1 MRQKRVSVS
10 SAQEAAP
17 TPGAL
22 AKLAALGFCSAL
34 WALFLWVQWLPT
46 RSDGMASSFAAAIH
60 RFTWLPAAGWGLVW
74 GITAFLFPLLSLLR
88 LAQRQP
94 ASTLVWAGRWIGVL
108 GMVVVVLIL
117 FGSYAARSFC
127 SGCAILH
134 ALVIWYGAVTLGT
147 WQQVPAR
154 EARRGLALAAGASA
168 AVFLLLLYP
177 GLRTRSASETRK
189 EAFTGSLWKSPGTG
203 DPARDRQ
210 VNSLVASLA
219 PQLKQTL
226 SDSLYIYRNSPGLT
240 LPPLRTLPSA
250 EAPVRIT
257 EFTDVLCRQCAG
269 LHATLRSLRESL
281 PPGSLSIEAR
291 QYPLDRQCNPYDTS
305 RHGRSARCLAAAAQI
320 CLERHEKLFDFTS
333 ALFENQTA
341 MTEEKVYDLAAPY
354 ISRSDLERCA
364 GNPQTQA
371 KLADDLAFA
380 HRYHPRGVPLVLVN
394 GHRGTSFEPF
404 LKAVVLTRGTA
415 FHPAFETLPEP
426 IPRSDL
432 R

>member
-34 WALFLWVQWLPT
+34 WALFLWT
-46 RSDGMASSFAAAIH
+46 RSGGTDTSFAAAIH
-60 RFTWLPAAGWGLVW
+60 RVTGLPAAGWGLVW
-74 GITAFLFPLLSLLR
+74 GITAFLFPLLGLLR
-88 LAQRQP
+88 LAQRRP
-94 ASTLVWAGRWIGVL
+94 SSTLVWAGRWTGVL

-117 FGSYAARSFC
+117 IGSAAARSLC

-134 ALVIWYGAVTLGT
+134 ALIIWYGAVTLVT

-168 AVFLLLLYP
+168 AIFLLLLYP
-177 GLRTRSASETRK
+177 SLRTLSASETRQ

-210 VNSLVASLA
+210 VDSLVASLA

-226 SDSLYIYRNSPGLT
+226 SDSLYIYRSSPGLT
-240 LPPLRTLPSA
+240 LPPLRTLRSTD
-250 EAPVRIT
+250 APVRIT

-269 LHATLRSLRESL
+269 LHATLKSLRESL
-281 PPGSLSIEAR
+281 PPGSLNIEAR

-305 RHGRSARCLAAAAQI
+305 KHGRSARCLAAVAQI
-320 CLERHEKLFDFTS
+320 CMERHEKAFEFAS
-333 ALFENQTA
+333 ALFENQTGL
-341 MTEEKVYDLAAPY
+341 TEEKVYDLAAPY
-354 ISRSDLERCA
+354 VSRPDLERCA
-364 GNPQTQA
+364 GSPQTQA

-380 HRYHPRGVPLVLVN
+380 HRYRPRGVPLVVVN
-394 GHRGTSFEPF
+394 GHRGTSFGPF
-404 LKAVVLTRGTA
+404 LKAVVLTRGAA